1 MWLPPASRVSDASA
15 WRVRSQIGIVLLPTN
30 IDFVAPLVG
39 YRQKKNGDLT
49 SNPNI
54 SDASMKSSVDI
65 SRHILH
71 ALSGS
76 APRSVPFAENSG
88 ALFERALREWLMGQL
103 SRFARERVW
112 HYADTTIDA
121 FDQYRHLLDLERL
134 IEADET
140 DLLATS
146 LGRDYRIKPD
156 VVIGQRGEDGRLH
169 LHAAVSCKWTL
180 RSDRAQNVRQ
190 EARTMIKE
198 RRGRLPHIVAVT
210 MEPMPTRIA
219 SLARGTGDVDAVYHA
234 AYSALREAIVDE
246 HLGGEQQREVLDE
259 LIQQRRLLDI
269 AMLPATLTL

>member
-1 MWLPPASRVSDASA
+1 MR
-15 WRVRSQIGIVLLPTN
+15 PTN
-30 IDFVAPLVG
+30 VDFVAPLVG
-39 YRQKKNGDLT
+39 YRQTKGGQPT
-49 SNPNI
+49 SKPNI
-54 SDASMKSSVDI
+54 SDAANSSSVAI
-65 SRHILH
+65 SRHIV
-71 ALSGS
+71 GS
-76 APRSVPFAENSG
+76 LCGSEPRTVPHKENSG
-88 ALFERALREWLMGQL
+88 ALFEASLRHWLMGQL
-103 SRFARERVW
+103 SRFAPDRVW
-112 HYADTTIDA
+112 HYDDTTIDA
-121 FDQYRHLLDLERL
+121 FDQYRHLLELERL
-134 IEADET
+134 IEEDKT

-156 VVIGQRGEDGRLH
+156 VVIGQHGEDGRMH

-234 AYSALREAIVDE
+234 AYSALYEAIVNE
-246 HLGGEQQREVLDE
+246 RLGGAKQRDVLDE

-269 AMLPATLTL
+269 ATLPATLAL